1 MRYVAYMARAAPAA
15 TRAAS
20 ILSFLTAN
28 PSRGFRISELA
39 EHLGMNLASAHATLA
54 VLCDAGFLL
63 RDPVH
68 RTYVLGPALAVTGFA
83 ALEQQPA
90 VGAAIE
96 QAELLADE
104 LGAEIGVHALAG
116 RDVIF
121 VARRGDPAARAASI
135 GYPGDRSPL
144 LAPIGAIFMA
154 WADDDAVDDWLA
166 RAELPS
172 DLAASYRQN
181 LTEIR
186 ERGFS
191 VPTPPIGSPAVKEA
205 MTRVRSEPTDL
216 DAEHQLAD
224 VLQQADEMLVSLDR
238 LSTTDVIVYKTIAAP
253 VFDPIGRV
261 LLSLSITGP
270 EHAVPVDEV
279 LRLGHRLAQAATVAT
294 RHVRGRAP
302 GAEFI
307 GTAVSGGCT

>member
-1 MRYVAYMARAAPAA
+1 MARAAPAA

-20 ILSFLTAN
+20 ILAFLTAN

-83 ALEQQPA
+83 ALEQHPA
-90 VGAAIE
+90 LGAAIE
-96 QAELLADE
+96 QADLLADE
-104 LGAEIGVHALAG
+104 LGAEIGVTAIAG

-121 VARRGDPAARAASI
+121 VARRGGPAALAATI

-154 WADDDAVDDWLA
+154 WADDDTVAEWLA
-166 RAELPS
+166 RAELPPH
-172 DLAASYRQN
+172 LADGYREI
-181 LTEIR
+181 LAEIR

-191 VPTPPIGSPAVKEA
+191 VPLPPIGSPAVQDA
-205 MTRVRSEPTDL
+205 ISRVRSEPTDRG
-216 DAEHQLAD
+216 AEHNLAG
-224 VLQQADEMLVSLDR
+224 VLQQTDEMLVPLSR
-238 LSTTDVIVYKTIAAP
+238 LSPTDEIVYKTIAAP
-253 VFDPIGRV
+253 IFDPLGRV

-270 EHAVPVDEV
+270 DHAVAVNDV

-294 RHVRGRAP
+294 REVRGRAP
-302 GAEFI
+302 GSDVPI
-307 GTAVSGGCT
+307 GTAVSGGST

>member
-1 MRYVAYMARAAPAA
+1 MARAAPAA

-20 ILSFLTAN
+20 ILAFLTAN
-28 PSRGFRISELA
+28 PSRGFRISELS

-68 RTYVLGPALAVTGFA
+68 RTYVLGPALAVTGLA
-83 ALEQQPA
+83 ALEQHPA
-90 VGAAIE
+90 VEAAIE

-104 LGAEIGVHALAG
+104 LGAEIGVTAIAG

-121 VARRGDPAARAASI
+121 VARRGGPAALAASI

-154 WADDDAVDDWLA
+154 WADDDAVDEWLA
-166 RAELPS
+166 RAELSRP
-172 DLAASYRQN
+172 LVASYREI
-181 LTEIR
+181 LGEIR

-191 VPTPPIGSPAVKEA
+191 VPLPAIGSPAVQDA
-205 MTRVRSEPTDL
+205 ITRVRSEPTDPG
-216 DAEHQLAD
+216 AEHHLAD
-224 VLQQADEMLVSLDR
+224 VLQQADEMLAPLGR
-238 LSTTDVIVYKTIAAP
+238 FAPTDEIVYKTIAAP
-253 VFDPIGRV
+253 IFDPIGRV
-261 LLSLSITGP
+261 LLSLSVTGP
-270 EHAVPVDEV
+270 EHAVTVEEV
-279 LRLGHRLAQAATVAT
+279 LRLGHRLAQAAAVAT

-302 GAEFI
+302 TVDPPI
-307 GTAVSGGCT
+307 GSVASGGLT

>member
-1 MRYVAYMARAAPAA
+1 MARAAPAA
-15 TRAAS
+15 TRAAN
-20 ILSFLTAN
+20 ILAFLTAN
-28 PSRGFRISELA
+28 PLRGFRISELA

-83 ALEQQPA
+83 ALEQHPA
-90 VGAAIE
+90 VEAAIE
-96 QAELLADE
+96 QAELLAAE
-104 LGAEIGVHALAG
+104 LGTEIGVTAIAG

-121 VARRGDPAARAASI
+121 LARRGGPPALATSI

-154 WADDDAVDDWLA
+154 WADDAAVDEWLA
-166 RAELPS
+166 RAELPPP
-172 DLAASYRQN
+172 LASSYREI
-181 LTEIR
+181 LGEIR

-191 VPTPPIGSPAVKEA
+191 VPLPAIGSPAVQDA
-205 MTRVRSEPTDL
+205 MTHVRSVPTDPG
-216 DAEHQLAD
+216 AEHHLAD
-224 VLQQADEMLVSLDR
+224 VLQQSDEMLAPLGRFSPD
-238 LSTTDVIVYKTIAAP
+238 DEIVYKTVAAP
-253 VFDPIGRV
+253 IFDPLGRV

-270 EHAVPVDEV
+270 DHPVSVDEV

-302 GAEFI
+302 GSELPM
-307 GTAVSGGCT
+307 GTAVSGGST

>member
-1 MRYVAYMARAAPAA
+1 MARAAPAA

-20 ILSFLTAN
+20 ILAFLTAN

-83 ALEQQPA
+83 ALAQHPA
-90 VGAAIE
+90 VEAAID

-104 LGAEIGVHALAG
+104 LGAEIGVTAIAG

-121 VARRGDPAARAASI
+121 VARRGEPMARSSSI

-154 WADDDAVDDWLA
+154 WADDDTVAEWLA
-166 RAELPS
+166 RAELPTQ
-172 DLAASYRQN
+172 LAESYRES
-181 LTEIR
+181 LGEIR

-191 VPTPPIGSPAVKEA
+191 VPMPPIGSPAVQKA
-205 MTRVRSEPTDL
+205 MTRVRSEPTDPG
-216 DAEHQLAD
+216 AEHNLAD
-224 VLQQADEMLVSLDR
+224 VLQRADEMLAPLGRS
-238 LSTTDVIVYKTIAAP
+238 SPTDEIVYKTIAAP

-261 LLSLSITGP
+261 LLSLSVTGP
-270 EHAVPVDEV
+270 EHTVTVEEV
-279 LRLGHRLAQAATVAT
+279 MQLGHRLAQAAAVAT

-302 GAEFI
+302 GTDQPVAI
-307 GTAVSGGCT
+307 S

>member
-1 MRYVAYMARAAPAA
+1 MARAAPAA

-20 ILSFLTAN
+20 IVAFLTAN

-83 ALEQQPA
+83 ALEQHPA
-90 VGAAIE
+90 LGATLE

-104 LGAEIGVHALAG
+104 LGAEVGVTAIAG

-121 VARRGDPAARAASI
+121 VARRGGPAARTASI

-154 WADDDAVDDWLA
+154 WADDDAVGEWLT
-166 RAELPS
+166 RAELPPR
-172 DLAASYRQN
+172 LADGYRDI
-181 LTEIR
+181 LAEIR

-191 VPTPPIGSPAVKEA
+191 VPLPPIGSPAVQDA
-205 MTRVRSEPTDL
+205 ITRVRSEPTDRR
-216 DAEHQLAD
+216 AEHHLAG
-224 VLQQADEMLVSLDR
+224 VLQQTDEMLLPLDR
-238 LSTTDVIVYKTIAAP
+238 FSPTDEIVYKTIAAP
-253 VFDPIGRV
+253 IFDPLGRV

-270 EHAVPVDEV
+270 DHAVTVEEV
-279 LRLGHRLAQAATVAT
+279 LRLGHRLAQAAAVAT

-302 GAEFI
+302 TDQPVG
-307 GTAVSGGCT
+307 S

>member
-1 MRYVAYMARAAPAA
+1 MARAAPAA

-20 ILSFLTAN
+20 ILAFLTAN

-63 RDPVH
+63 RDPFH

-83 ALEQQPA
+83 ALDQHPA
-90 VGAAIE
+90 LGAAID

-104 LGAEIGVHALAG
+104 LGAEIGVTAIAG

-121 VARRGDPAARAASI
+121 VARRGEPATLGSTI

-154 WADDDAVDDWLA
+154 WADDDAVAEWLT

-172 DLAASYRQN
+172 RLADTYREI
-181 LTEIR
+181 LREIR

-191 VPTPPIGSPAVKEA
+191 VPMPPIGSPAVQDA
-205 MTRVRSEPTDL
+205 MSRVRSDPTDR
-216 DAEHQLAD
+216 DAEHHLAD
-224 VLQQADEMLVSLDR
+224 VLQQGDEMLVSLDR
-238 LSTTDVIVYKTIAAP
+238 LSGSDAIVFKTIAAP
-253 VFDPIGRV
+253 IFD
-261 LLSLSITGP
+261 
-270 EHAVPVDEV
+270 
-279 LRLGHRLAQAATVAT
+279 
-294 RHVRGRAP
+294 
-302 GAEFI
+302 
-307 GTAVSGGCT
+307 

>member
-1 MRYVAYMARAAPAA
+1 MARAAPAA
-15 TRAAS
+15 TRAAT
-20 ILSFLTAN
+20 ILAFLTAN

-68 RTYVLGPALAVTGFA
+68 RTYVLGPALAATGFA
-83 ALEQQPA
+83 ALEQHPA
-90 VGAAIE
+90 VEAAIE

-104 LGAEIGVHALAG
+104 LGAEIGVTAIAG

-121 VARRGDPAARAASI
+121 LARRGGPPALATSI

-154 WADDDAVDDWLA
+154 WADDDAVDEWLA
-166 RAELPS
+166 RAELPPL
-172 DLAASYRQN
+172 LASSYRDI
-181 LTEIR
+181 LGEIR

-191 VPTPPIGSPAVKEA
+191 VPLPAIGSPAVQDA
-205 MTRVRSEPTDL
+205 MTHVRSVPTDPG
-216 DAEHQLAD
+216 AEHHLAD
-224 VLQQADEMLVSLDR
+224 VLQQADEMLAPLGRFSP
-238 LSTTDVIVYKTIAAP
+238 TDELVYKTIAAP
-253 VFDPIGRV
+253 IFDPLGRV

-270 EHAVPVDEV
+270 EHAVTVDEV

-302 GAEFI
+302 SIDVPIAG
-307 GTAVSGGCT
+307 S

>member
-1 MRYVAYMARAAPAA
+1 MARAAPAA

-83 ALEQQPA
+83 ALEQHPA
-90 VGAAIE
+90 VGAALE
-96 QAELLADE
+96 QAELLAGE
-104 LGAEIGVHALAG
+104 LGTEIGVTAIAG

-121 VARRGDPAARAASI
+121 VARRGGPAALAASI

-154 WADDDAVDDWLA
+154 WADDDAVDEWLA
-166 RAELPS
+166 RAELPPR
-172 DLAASYRQN
+172 LAGSYRAN
-181 LTEIR
+181 LAEIR

-191 VPTPPIGSPAVKEA
+191 VPMPPIGSPAVQDA
-205 MTRVRSEPTDL
+205 MTRVRSEPTDP
-216 DAEHQLAD
+216 DAEHHLAD
-224 VLQQADEMLVSLDR
+224 VLQHSDEMLVSFDR
-238 LSTTDVIVYKTIAAP
+238 LARTDEIAFKTIAAP
-253 VFDPIGRV
+253 IFDPIGRV

-270 EHAVPVDEV
+270 AHAVPVDEV
-279 LRLGHRLAQAATVAT
+279 LQLGHRLAQAAAVAT
-294 RHVRGRAP
+294 RHVRGRTP
-302 GAEFI
+302 GVDLPI
-307 GTAVSGGCT
+307 GSVVSGGFT

>member
-1 MRYVAYMARAAPAA
+1 MARAAPAA

-20 ILSFLTAN
+20 ILAFLTAN
-28 PSRGFRISELA
+28 PSRVFRISELA

-83 ALEQQPA
+83 ALEQHPV
-90 VGAAIE
+90 VGAAID

-104 LGAEIGVHALAG
+104 LGAEIGVTAIAG

-121 VARRGDPAARAASI
+121 VARRGEPGALGATI

-166 RAELPS
+166 RAELPPR
-172 DLAASYRQN
+172 LADSYRAN
-181 LTEIR
+181 LAEIR
-186 ERGFS
+186 ARGFS
-191 VPTPPIGSPAVKEA
+191 VPMPAIGSPAVQDA
-205 MTRVRSEPTDL
+205 MTRVRSEPTDPT
-216 DAEHQLAD
+216 AEHLLAD
-224 VLQQADEMLVSLDR
+224 VLQQADEMLVSLER
-238 LSTTDVIVYKTIAAP
+238 LSGHDEIVYKTVAAP
-253 VFDPIGRV
+253 IFDPIGRV

-270 EHAVPVDEV
+270 DHPVAVDEV
-279 LRLGHRLAQAATVAT
+279 LQLGHRLAQASAVAT

-302 GAEFI
+302 GADQPI
-307 GTAVSGGCT
+307 AISGGAT

>member
-1 MRYVAYMARAAPAA
+1 MARAAPAA

-20 ILSFLTAN
+20 ILAFLTAN

-39 EHLGMNLASAHATLA
+39 EHLDLNLASAHATLA

-83 ALEQQPA
+83 ALEQHPA
-90 VGAAIE
+90 VEAAIE
-96 QAELLADE
+96 QAELLARE
-104 LGAEIGVHALAG
+104 LGAEIGVTAIAG

-121 VARRGDPAARAASI
+121 VARRSGPTALAASI

-154 WADDDAVDDWLA
+154 WADDEAVAEWLA
-166 RAELPS
+166 RAELAPR
-172 DLAASYRQN
+172 LADSYREI
-181 LTEIR
+181 LSEIR

-191 VPTPPIGSPAVKEA
+191 VPLPPIGSPAVQDA
-205 MTRVRSEPTDL
+205 MHRVRNEPTDR
-216 DAEHQLAD
+216 DAEHHLAD
-224 VLQQADEMLVSLDR
+224 VLQQGDEMLVALDR
-238 LSTTDVIVYKTIAAP
+238 LSGSDELVFKTIAAP
-253 VFDPIGRV
+253 IFDPLGRV

-270 EHAVPVDEV
+270 EHAVTVDEIR
-279 LRLGHRLAQAATVAT
+279 RLGHRLAQAAAVAT

-302 GAEFI
+302 GEQPI
-307 GTAVSGGCT
+307 GSAVSGGST

>member
-1 MRYVAYMARAAPAA
+1 MARAAPAA

-20 ILSFLTAN
+20 ILAFLTAN

-83 ALEQQPA
+83 TLEEHPA
-90 VGAAIE
+90 IAAAIE

-104 LGAEIGVHALAG
+104 LAAEIGVTAIAG

-121 VARRGDPAARAASI
+121 VARRGAPAARAASI

-154 WADDDAVDDWLA
+154 WAEDDAIAEWLD
-166 RAELPS
+166 RAALGT
-172 DLAASYRQN
+172 DLADAYREI
-181 LTEIR
+181 LAEIR

-191 VPTPPIGSPAVKEA
+191 VPMPPIGSAAVQDA

-216 DAEHQLAD
+216 DAEHHLAD
-224 VLQQADEMLVSLDR
+224 VLQHTDEMLVSLDH
-238 LSTTDVIVYKTIAAP
+238 LSRTDEIVFKTIAAP
-253 VFDPIGRV
+253 IFDPLGRV

-270 EHAVPVDEV
+270 DHAVTIDEV
-279 LRLGHRLAQAATVAT
+279 LRLGQRLAQSAAVAT

-302 GAEFI
+302 GEHPI
-307 GTAVSGGCT
+307 GSAVS